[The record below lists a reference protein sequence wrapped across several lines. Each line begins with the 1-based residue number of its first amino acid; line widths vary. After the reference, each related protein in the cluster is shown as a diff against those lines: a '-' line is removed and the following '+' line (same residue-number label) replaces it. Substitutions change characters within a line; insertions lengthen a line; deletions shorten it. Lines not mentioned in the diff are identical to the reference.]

1 MSSAVDVR
9 DRVWPPTDL
18 AAHESAIEFLRFLRI
33 TAVNKIAGL
42 TDEQACRTPLATS
55 PVMSP
60 LGVLKHL
67 TAVERWWVR
76 IVLAGQ
82 DVPSLWDD
90 DPESD
95 WRLGSD
101 DSVDSV
107 VAAYEAEA
115 LLTDEL
121 LRRLPPTQ
129 TGTFEGDHRPVRSA
143 GWVVTHL
150 VQETARHVGHLDILR
165 ELIDGSRGE

>member
-1 MSSAVDVR
+1 MEPR
-9 DRVWPPTDL
+9 GRVWPPTHL
-18 AAHESAIEFLRFLRI
+18 TAHESAIEFLRFLRI
-33 TAVNKIAGL
+33 TAVNKLAGL
-42 TDEQACRTPLATS
+42 SDEVAARTPLATS

-60 LGVLKHL
+60 LGVVKHL
-67 TAVERWWVR
+67 TALERWWVR

-95 WRLGSD
+95 WRLGPAD
-101 DSVDSV
+101 TVDSV
-107 VAAYEAEA
+107 VAAYDAEA
-115 LLTDEL
+115 SVSGEL
-121 LRRLPPTQ
+121 LRQLPPTH
-129 TGTFEGDHRPVRSA
+129 TGTFDGDHRSVRSA

-150 VQETARHVGHLDILR
+150 TQETARHVGHLDILR